1 VSAVKAIRALQLAC
15 TPVAAIVGSR
25 VFSGKVEEGTQ
36 YPYLFIHEVS
46 RTERLTVS
54 LAGNYALVT
63 ARVQV
68 TPIARSYG
76 ECKALLQ
83 AARLDAGAHTGVIA
97 GVTVRSITRG
107 AVGPDFHD
115 PETDTYEQSRDFT
128 IVFTEAN

>member
-15 TPVAAIVGSR
+15 APVAAIVGTR
-25 VFSGKVEEGTQ
+25 IYAGEAPEDAG
-36 YPYLFIHEVS
+36 YPYLFIHEVD
-46 RTERLTVS
+46 RNERSTTS
-54 LAGNYALVT
+54 LAGNYVLVT

-83 AARLDAGAHTGVIA
+83 AAKLDAGAHTGVIA
-97 GVTVRSITRG
+97 GVTVRSVTRG

-115 PETDTYEQSRDFT
+115 AETDTYEQSRDFT

>member
-1 VSAVKAIRALQLAC
+1 MSAVQAIRALQLAC
-15 TPVAAIVGSR
+15 APVAAIVGVR
-25 VFSGKVEEGTQ
+25 IYGGKVEEGTQ

-46 RTERLTVS
+46 RIERLTSS
-54 LAGNYALVT
+54 LAGASVLVT

-83 AARLDAGAHTGVIA
+83 AAKLDAGAHTGAIA

-107 AVGPDFHD
+107 AVGPNFHD
-115 PETDTYEQSRDFT
+115 AATDTYEQSRDFT
-128 IVFTEAN
+128 IVFIEAN